1 MHVVVDGRMVSNTG
15 IGRWLENIV
24 AHLAQNNSRHRIT
37 VLVNRDSQ
45 RVRPFA
51 ISTRRLAISAPLYSL
66 REQLIL
72 PWEVS
77 RCRPDLV
84 HYPNFNLPLIGRAPY
99 VLTLC
104 DLIYYLSARACPSW
118 LAHQYAR
125 RMIRAAV
132 GRARKVITISEYS
145 KRDIVGHLGV
155 KEDKIAV
162 VYPAVNL
169 ETYRPDR
176 PTTNG
181 RPMQEKLGVN
191 RPYILYTGNHEPRKN
206 LLRLMEAYRELSCR
220 REYQLVLGGRRD
232 PRRKALYDAAADLVA
247 RGEVI
252 FCGEVA
258 EADLPQLYAGASLF
272 VFPSSYEGFGFP
284 PLEAMAC
291 GAPVI
296 CSTAT
301 SLPEVVG
308 EAALLVSAESTAEL
322 RQAME
327 RALGSASLRDELRER
342 GLARARSFSWTA
354 AAQQVLAVYEE
365 AVLG

>member
-24 AHLAQNNSRHRIT
+24 AHLAQADSGHRIT
-37 VLVNRDSQ
+37 VLVNRGSQ

-51 ISTRRLAISAPLYSL
+51 TSTRRLAISAPLYSI

-72 PWEVS
+72 PLEVF

-84 HYPNFNLPLIGRAPY
+84 HYPNFNVPLLGRAPY
-99 VLTLC
+99 VMTLC
-104 DLIYYLSARACPSW
+104 DLIYYVSPQACPSW

-125 RMIRAAV
+125 WMIRAAV
-132 GRARKVITISEYS
+132 DKARKVITISEYS
-145 KRDIVGHLGV
+145 KRDMVRHLGL
-155 KEDKIAV
+155 KETKIAV

-169 ETYRPDR
+169 ELYRPD
-176 PTTNG
+176 PCATNG
-181 RPMQEKLGVN
+181 RPVQKKLGIK

-206 LLRLMEAYRELSCR
+206 LRRLIEAYRELSCR
-220 REYQLVLGGRRD
+220 REYQLVLSGRRD

-291 GAPVI
+291 GAPVV
-296 CSTAT
+296 CSAAT

-308 EAALLVSAESTAEL
+308 EAALLVSAESTLEL

-327 RALGSASLRDELRER
+327 RALGSASLRAELREK
-342 GLARARSFSWTA
+342 GLVRARSFSWTA

-365 AVLG
+365 AVQG